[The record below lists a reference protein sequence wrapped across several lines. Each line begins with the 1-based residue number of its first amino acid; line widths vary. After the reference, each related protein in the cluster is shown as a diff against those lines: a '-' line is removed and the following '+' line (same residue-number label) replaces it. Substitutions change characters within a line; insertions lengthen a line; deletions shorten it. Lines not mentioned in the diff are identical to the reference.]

1 MLDQGG
7 PVHLYATTPLAPPLP
22 FSHHYHHL
30 PSPSLFPPPLPST
43 FGAAQLVARQLEID
57 SLKAAVRHAEEDADA
72 VLAACEREHEASAL
86 RTAKAIKL
94 AMHNYVS
101 RAVMLCVWDRV
112 CALFVVCGA
121 CAWCCAEWLI
131 FGARFA
137 LLLLLLLLV
146 LVAVLVT
153 GEAIGKDIPKA
164 A

>member
-1 MLDQGG
+1 M
-7 PVHLYATTPLAPPLP
+7 
-22 FSHHYHHL
+22 
-30 PSPSLFPPPLPST
+30 
-43 FGAAQLVARQLEID
+43 
-57 SLKAAVRHAEEDADA
+57 RHAEEDADA